1 MSENLTKATAG
12 WCIFKIVTPADSA
25 IRRIIFHVDMDAF
38 FVSVEELFNPALKG
52 KAVVVG
58 GQRDERGVV
67 SAASYEARK
76 FGVHSAMPLR
86 TAAKQCPHAIFVDGH
101 PDLYREY
108 SQKAREV
115 LHDFSPAVEMASI
128 DEAYL
133 DMTGTERLHG
143 PPLLSAHKLH
153 QQMKERTG
161 LNCSIGI
168 GSSRLMAKISSD
180 KAKPNGVLYVLA
192 GQEQSFLAPLDVGK
206 IPGVGKVT
214 KARLNDI
221 GIVYIGDLLK
231 VEERVLEENFGKW
244 GPTLAGKARGEDAGA
259 WFEGEVG
266 EEWQAKSISHEHTFD
281 RDTADLGKIEPTLAH
296 LSEKV
301 GRRLREQNFIARTL
315 QLKLRY
321 SDFSTITRAHSLNSP
336 TQMDTEIFSAIAKLF
351 HANWERGRAVRLLG
365 VQASNFED
373 LPEQMDLLEGDK
385 KQKWARALSASDRL
399 RDKYGDSAIFLAKTM
414 GGSFRERVHENP
426 AEKPD
431 KKR

>member
-1 MSENLTKATAG
+1 MPATR
-12 WCIFKIVTPADSA
+12 T
-25 IRRIIFHVDMDAF
+25 IFHVDMDAF

-101 PDLYREY
+101 PELYGKY

-115 LHDFSPAVEMASI
+115 LHDFSPAVEMVSI

-153 QQMKERTG
+153 QEMKERTG

-168 GSSRLMAKISSD
+168 GSTRLMAKISSD
-180 KAKPNGVLYVLA
+180 QAKPNGVLYVLA

-214 KARLNDI
+214 KARLNQI
-221 GIVYIGDLLK
+221 GITHIGDLLK

-244 GPTLAGKARGEDAGA
+244 GAALAGKARGEDAGA

-266 EEWQAKSISHEHTFD
+266 EEWQAKSISHEHTFGH
-281 RDTADLGKIEPTLAH
+281 DTAELAKLESTLAH

-301 GRRLREQNFIARTL
+301 GRRLREQNFTARTL

-321 SDFSTITRAHSLNSP
+321 SDFTTITRAHSLSSP
-336 TQMDTEIFSAIAKLF
+336 TQMDTEIASAMAKLF
-351 HANWERGRAVRLLG
+351 HHNWERGRAVRLLG

-373 LPEQMDLLEGDK
+373 RPGQMDLLEGEN

-399 RDKYGDSAIFLAKTM
+399 RDKYGDSAIFLAKTL
-414 GGSFRERVHENP
+414 GGTFRERVHENP
-426 AEKPD
+426 VEKPD

>member
-1 MSENLTKATAG
+1 VYLEHVAPEGAITAG
-12 WCIFKIVTPADSA
+12 
-25 IRRIIFHVDMDAF
+25 RIIFHVDMDAF

-101 PDLYREY
+101 PELYSEY

-115 LHDFSPAVEMASI
+115 FHDFSPAVEMASI

-168 GSSRLMAKISSD
+168 GATRLMAKISSD
-180 KAKPNGVLYVLA
+180 KAKPNGVLYVLH
-192 GQEQSFLAPLDVGK
+192 GQEESFLAPLDVGK

-214 KARLNDI
+214 KARLNQI
-221 GIVYIGDLLK
+221 GIVHIGDLLR
-231 VEERVLEENFGKW
+231 VDQQVLEENFGKW
-244 GPTLAGKARGEDAGA
+244 GQALVGKARGEDAGA

-266 EEWQAKSISHEHTFD
+266 EEWQAKSISHEHTFGH
-281 RDTADLGKIEPTLAH
+281 DTADLVKLESTLAH

-301 GRRLREQNFIARTL
+301 GRRLREQNFSARTL

-321 SDFSTITRAHSLNSP
+321 SDFNTITRAHSLPAP
-336 TQMDTEIFSAIAKLF
+336 TQMDTEIFSAIGKLF
-351 HANWERGRAVRLLG
+351 HGNWERGRAVRLLG
-365 VQASNFED
+365 VQATHFED
-373 LPEQMDLLEGDK
+373 MPEQMDLLEGDK
-385 KQKWARALSASDRL
+385 KQKWARAFSASDRL
-399 RDKYGDSAIFLAKTM
+399 RDKYGDSTIFLAKTM
-414 GGSFRERVHENP
+414 GGTFRERVHENP
-426 AEKPD
+426 VEKPN